1 MTQSSFPGFQ
11 VPAGILPAVWIQWPP
26 CLFRGEG
33 KECFYWNREK
43 FCNLVLLNGERAIFG
58 EDSHIG
64 IDQGTHDAIKVIE
77 RAQECNFIWGIPSSS
92 DVSRRAVSLRFRSM
106 SSRCPP
112 GNRYRLAAR

>member
-1 MTQSSFPGFQ
+1 MTQSSFSGVSSSGGNPSSRLD
-11 VPAGILPAVWIQWPP
+11 PMATLP
-26 CLFRGEG
+26 FFGGEG

-77 RAQECNFIWGIPSSS
+77 RAQECNFILGGFP
-92 DVSRRAVSLRFRSM
+92 VLPMF
-106 SSRCPP
+106 PE
-112 GNRYRLAAR
+112 GLYR